1 MNKLIFRKLFYDVLS
16 FFLISSLCITI
27 IIWVVQAVNYL
38 DIVAEDGHGLK
49 TYFIYTFLS
58 LPKIFSRTI
67 IFVFFIS
74 IFYTLNKYDSSNEIL
89 VFWNNGIKKINFINF
104 ILKCSV
110 IFIIIQITFNLY
122 VVPSSQNLGRT
133 YLKKSNIDFLPKL
146 ISEKKFIDV
155 ARNLTIFIE
164 NYSANGNFEKIY
176 IKEVLGKNSSKI
188 ITANY
193 GKVLKKNEKYFLKLN
208 KGGITNI
215 EKKNTYSVN
224 FLTTEYD
231 LSKFSSKTVTQKKIQ
246 ETDTVSLIDCLKQ
259 IYFMEGN
266 KTYISEI
273 CNNKSVTQ
281 VSQEMFKRSIIPL
294 YILIVSLIASSLI
307 IKPKNIFFQK
317 YHKFIM
323 FMFGILLIVFSQISI
338 KLVGKNFE
346 TDFIFSIF
354 PFILVF
360 IYYFLLFIKNN
371 FSFKKL

>member
-1 MNKLIFRKLFYDVLS
+1 MNKLIFRKLFYDVLA

-74 IFYTLNKYDSSNEIL
+74 IFYTVNKYDSSNEIL
-89 VFWNNGIKKINFINF
+89 VFWNNGIKKLNFINF
-104 ILKCSV
+104 ILRFSV
-110 IFIIIQITFNLY
+110 IFIIIQIIFNLY
-122 VVPSSQNLGRT
+122 VVPNSQNLGRT

-155 ARNLTIFIE
+155 AKNLTIFIE
-164 NYSANGNFEKIY
+164 SYNTNGNFEKIY

-246 ETDTVSLIDCLKQ
+246 ETDTFSLIDCLKK
-259 IYFMEGN
+259 IYFIEGV
-266 KTYISEI
+266 KTYVSEI
-273 CNNKSVTQ
+273 CNNKSVMQ
-281 VSQEMFKRSIIPL
+281 VSQEMFKRTIIPL
-294 YILIVSLIASSLI
+294 YILIISLIASSLI
-307 IKPKNIFFQK
+307 IKPKKNFFQK
-317 YHKFIM
+317 YHKLIM
-323 FMFGILLIVFSQISI
+323 FIFGILLIVFSQVSI
-338 KLVGKNFE
+338 KFIGKNSE
-346 TDFIFSIF
+346 TDLIFSVL
-354 PFILVF
+354 PFILVL
-360 IYYFLLFIKNN
+360 IYYFFLFINN
-371 FSFKKL
+371 KFSLSKL

>member
-89 VFWNNGIKKINFINF
+89 VFWNNGIKKLNFINF
-104 ILKCSV
+104 ILKFSV
-110 IFIIIQITFNLY
+110 IFIIIQIIFNLY
-122 VVPSSQNLGRT
+122 IVPNSQDLGRT
-133 YLKKSNIDFLPKL
+133 YLKKSNIDFLPTL

-164 NYSANGNFEKIY
+164 NYNSNGNFEKIY
-176 IKEVLGKNSSKI
+176 IKEVLGANSSKI

-193 GKVLKKNEKYFLKLN
+193 GKVIKKNKKYFLKLN

-215 EKKNTYSVN
+215 EKNNTYSVN

-246 ETDTVSLIDCLKQ
+246 ETDTITLIDCLKK
-259 IYFMEGN
+259 IYFMEGH
-266 KTYISEI
+266 KMYINEI
-273 CNNKSVTQ
+273 CNNSSVVQ
-281 VSQEMFKRSIIPL
+281 VSQEMFKRTIVPF

-307 IKPKNIFFQK
+307 IKPKKFFLQK
-317 YHKFIM
+317 YHKLTM
-323 FMFGILLIVFSQISI
+323 FTFGILLIVFSQINI
-338 KLVGKNFE
+338 KLIGKNSE
-346 TDFIFSIF
+346 ADLIFSLI
-354 PFILVF
+354 PIILVL
-360 IYYFLLFIKNN
+360 IYYIFLFINYR
-371 FSFKKL
+371 FSLNKL